1 MSDPRTDPQGDR
13 FPRRLTDE
21 VLPPSPPQRTIS
33 RPGASA
39 FSVSDGPISSNSG
52 RNGGK
57 NAGRNCVSA
66 LPQRA
71 IPGSD
76 LLRILA
82 DIAFHHCCQSKGLRV
97 RSPARRLPRPLAS
110 ATAGVFHSYR
120 HPPKPSPRVAHPL
133 KPSPLMVRG
142 VEWHAG
148 GVSDP
153 RADPQGDRWRAAP
166 DEVSPRSG
174 VTPPRPRRNGLFR
187 APAQATFVCGDK
199 SSQKHRLDLRSKNPS
214 RAILSC
220 DFPHLLAGITFHHR
234 CRSKGMRVRS
244 PARRLT
250 RPLASATAGIF
261 RSYRR
266 TPKPFPLRASRR

>member
-1 MSDPRTDPQGDR
+1 M
-13 FPRRLTDE
+13 
-21 VLPPSPPQRTIS
+21 LPPSPPQRTIS

-153 RADPQGDRWRAAP
+153 RADPQGDRCPRRGA
-166 DEVSPRSG
+166 DEVSL
-174 VTPPRPRRNGLFR
+174 VPRPRRSGLFR

-220 DFPHLLAGITFHHR
+220 DFPRILAGITFHHR
-234 CRSKGMRVRS
+234 CQSKGLRVRS
-244 PARRLT
+244 PARRLP
-250 RPLASATAGIF
+250 RPLAPATVGVF
-261 RSYRR
+261 RSYRHP
-266 TPKPFPLRASRR
+266 PKPSPRVAYLLKPSP